1 MATSHKRIS
10 VTQATLPPFDEYIEE
25 IKPLWESH
33 WITNMG
39 EKHHEFEL
47 MLKEYLN
54 AENIS
59 LYTNGHSALEGI
71 LEALQLGADGKKN
84 VITTPY
90 TFASTTHAIVR
101 KGLNPVFADI
111 NETTFTIDPSSIE
124 ELITD
129 DTCAILPVHVY
140 GNPCDVESIQ
150 QIADKHGL
158 KVIYDAAHAFGVKWK
173 GESIIRFGDASI
185 LSFHATKVFNSIE
198 GGAVCFADTDL
209 EKPLNQ
215 WKNFGITGPESV
227 EYIGGNA
234 KLNEFSA
241 AMGICNLRHI
251 EESIA
256 KRKKIFEAYFENLN
270 EVPGIRVFKFPQDA
284 KPNYSYMPILL
295 DEEYVLTRNELFSIL
310 AENSILTRKYFFPL
324 VTDYACYKDKFSS
337 SNTPVAKK
345 VADNILTL
353 PMYPDLPLD
362 EVDRIC
368 KLIKNPRS

>member
-1 MATSHKRIS
+1 
-10 VTQATLPPFDEYIEE
+10 
-25 IKPLWESH
+25 
-33 WITNMG
+33 MG

>member
-1 MATSHKRIS
+1 MATTHKRIT

-39 EKHHEFEL
+39 EKHHEFESL
-47 MLKEYLN
+47 LKDYLDVD
-54 AENIS
+54 NIS

-71 LEALQLGADGKKN
+71 IEAMELGSDGRKD

-111 NETTFTIDPSSIE
+111 NDTNFTIDANSIE
-124 ELITD
+124 KLITK

-140 GNPCDVESIQ
+140 GNPCDAEAIQ
-150 QIADKHGL
+150 QIADKYSL

-173 GESIIRFGDASI
+173 NESVVRFGDASI

-198 GGAVCFADTDL
+198 GGAVCFADTNL

-227 EYIGGNA
+227 EHIGGNA

-251 EESIA
+251 DESIE
-256 KRKKIFEAYFENLN
+256 KRKKVFEAYYENLYGI
-270 EVPGIRVFKFPQDA
+270 PGIKVFSFPQEV

-295 DEEYVLTRNELFSIL
+295 DENYTLTRNELSSVL
-310 AENSILTRKYFFPL
+310 AENNILTRKYFFPL
-324 VTDYACYKDKFSS
+324 VTDYACYKNQFSS
-337 SNTPVAKK
+337 SSTPTAKK

-353 PMYPDLPLD
+353 PMYPDLPLY
-362 EVDRIC
+362 EVSRIC
-368 KLIKNPRS
+368 GLIKNQ